1 MMDNNSSPTAVLASS
16 FDTQP
21 HLSSSDT
28 SGLPQLEV
36 TAVALGVGGS
46 GSESGASGS
55 SQQHPNIFV
64 RGLPLAWSE
73 GEITAVF
80 QQYGVLSSI
89 RLVRHSVTKQ
99 SLG

>member
-1 MMDNNSSPTAVLASS
+1 MESTTSPTAVLANS
-16 FDTQP
+16 FEAQQQISLD
-21 HLSSSDT
+21 
-28 SGLPQLEV
+28 GGALPLDMA
-36 TAVALGVGGS
+36 AVAGLGVAGS

-55 SQQHPNIFV
+55 SSQHPNIFV

-80 QQYGVLSSI
+80 QQYGVLSSL

>member
-1 MMDNNSSPTAVLASS
+1 MESASSPTAVLATSYDAQRPSS
-16 FDTQP
+16 FDGA
-21 HLSSSDT
+21 
-28 SGLPQLEV
+28 GLPLDMA
-36 TAVALGVGGS
+36 TVAGLGVAGS

-55 SQQHPNIFV
+55 SSQHPNIFV

-80 QQYGVLSSI
+80 QQYGVLSSL